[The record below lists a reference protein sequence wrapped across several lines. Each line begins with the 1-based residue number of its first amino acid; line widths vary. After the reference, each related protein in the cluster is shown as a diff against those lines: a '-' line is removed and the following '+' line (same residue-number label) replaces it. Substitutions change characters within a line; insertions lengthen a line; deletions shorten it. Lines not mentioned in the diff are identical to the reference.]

1 MLKQDTHAKQQ
12 IVKEESSYIKMKQ
25 ICIIKYIISI
35 IIKTMQS
42 RHGEDIYNAHDW
54 YGEH

>member
-12 IVKEESSYIKMKQ
+12 IVKEESSYIEMKQ
-25 ICIIKYIISI
+25 ICLIKYIISI

>member
-12 IVKEESSYIKMKQ
+12 IVKEESSYNKMKK

-35 IIKTMQS
+35 IIKTTQS
-42 RHGEDIYNAHDW
+42 RHGEDTYNVHDW